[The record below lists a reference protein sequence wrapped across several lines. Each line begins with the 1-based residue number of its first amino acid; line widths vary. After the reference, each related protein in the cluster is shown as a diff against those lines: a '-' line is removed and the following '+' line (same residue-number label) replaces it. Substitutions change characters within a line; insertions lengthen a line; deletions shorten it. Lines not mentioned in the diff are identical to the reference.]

1 MGIICLP
8 PSEFNANKHRCR
20 VIHVEYS
27 MSENGTQEFENDW
40 TFMTMTEPVGPAYHK
55 QIGKQHKRRN

>member
-1 MGIICLP
+1 
-8 PSEFNANKHRCR
+8 
-20 VIHVEYS
+20 

-55 QIGKQHKRRN
+55 QIGKQHKRRNWFLKTVT